1 MEKIILLDTS
11 FLIACAQFKIDYF
24 TEIDRIITE
33 KYCTKTIDKV
43 NDELDRIVEEAE
55 MKKKLAA
62 KLAKDILAKK
72 QVQAI
77 KTNIKKNTDET
88 LLEMADINT
97 IVATIDAELKKK
109 LKNKPSRF
117 ITIRQKKY
125 LELF

>member
-1 MEKIILLDTS
+1 MRAIQNRLLH
-11 FLIACAQFKIDYF
+11 
-24 TEIDRIITE
+24 RIVTE
-33 KYCTKTIDKV
+33 KYCAKTIDKV